1 MIAQIL
7 VIDDDPIQRRLLKS
21 ALETYDHVVHL
32 AENGR
37 AGIEFLRQKHDQIDA
52 IVLDLEISPVDG
64 ESIVA
69 AIRTVGLETPIIV
82 QTSQAGSDAVVQA
95 MRAGAFDFV
104 VRPVSTERISASVTN
119 ALKLGQK
126 DGRGRT
132 AARRSRP
139 GTVTFADIVA
149 ASADM
154 LRVTEL
160 AQRAVDSSIPVVFEG
175 ETGVG
180 KELVARA
187 IHAASDRAAKPFVTV
202 SCSAIAS
209 ELMESTLFGS
219 EHGGELQA
227 GKFAE
232 ADGGTLFL
240 DEVGDLP
247 FDVQAKLLRAVQ
259 QGEVEPIGAS
269 SVQNVD
275 VRVISATKKDLIEE
289 VREGR
294 FREDLYYRL
303 NVFPITIPALRR
315 RKEDIP
321 NLVREFATRFS
332 AEQKLR
338 PLVVGPA
345 AMALL
350 TAHDWPGN
358 VRELENAIFRAVVL
372 AQGEELS
379 EVDFP
384 QIAAQ
389 MPQFGKPESQANMP
403 RTSVLQRNWEASSWA
418 AEASASASALSRL
431 SPEAFAAVP
440 RSTRP
445 DPRALLAAAYPGPA
459 ASDNVIPTV
468 DGSGEV
474 RKLADV
480 EEELIRFALKFY
492 RGQMSQVA
500 RKLGIGRSTLYRKL
514 KDYGIDPDNPLK
526 EAA

>member
-7 VIDDDPIQRRLLKS
+7 VIDSDPIQRRLLKS
-21 ALETYDHVVHL
+21 ALEGYDHVVHM

-37 AGIEFLRQKHDQIDA
+37 AGLEFLRLHGDQINV
-52 IVLDLEISPVDG
+52 IVLDMMMPGTEG
-64 ESIVA
+64 ESLLT
-69 AIRTVGLETPIIV
+69 AIQGTGVTAPVIV
-82 QTSQAGSDAVVQA
+82 QTGQAEGDALVRA
-95 MRAGAFDFV
+95 MQAGAFDFV
-104 VRPVSTERISASVTN
+104 VKPVSPERIAGSVVN
-119 ALKLGQK
+119 ALKLEQK
-126 DGRGRT
+126 DGRGRGT
-132 AARRSRP
+132 RKGRA
-139 GTVTFADIVA
+139 GTVQFGDIVS

-154 LRVTEL
+154 MRVIDL
-160 AQRAVDSSIPVVFEG
+160 AQRAALSPIPVVLEG

-187 IHAASDRAAKPFVTV
+187 IQCSSDRAGKPFVTV
-202 SCSAIAS
+202 NCGAIAAD
-209 ELMESTLFGS
+209 LIESVLFGDEKGS
-219 EHGGELQA
+219 GGSQP

-240 DEVGDLP
+240 DEIGNLP
-247 FDVQAKLLRAVQ
+247 LDVQVKLLRAVQ
-259 QGEVEPIGAS
+259 FGEIEAVGSDA
-269 SVQNVD
+269 VRNVD
-275 VRVISATKKDLIEE
+275 VRLISATNKDLIEE
-289 VREGR
+289 VREKR

-321 NLVREFATRFS
+321 HLARVFAQRFS
-332 AEQKLR
+332 TEQHLAR
-338 PLVVGPA
+338 PVTVGPA
-345 AMALL
+345 ALALL

-358 VRELENAIFRAVVL
+358 VRELENALFRAVVL
-372 AQGEELS
+372 AQDEQLTEA
-379 EVDFP
+379 DFP

-389 MPQFGKPESQANMP
+389 LPHFPNAELKAGAAPV
-403 RTSVLQRNWEASSWA
+403 RTVARAVSPADERREAV
-418 AEASASASALSRL
+418 ASELSHRL
-431 SPEAFAAVP
+431 ADGFLGRPAGPS
-440 RSTRP
+440 RP
-445 DPRALLAAAYPGPA
+445 DPRALLAAAYP
-459 ASDNVIPTV
+459 ASDNVIPTT
-468 DGSGEV
+468 DGTGDV